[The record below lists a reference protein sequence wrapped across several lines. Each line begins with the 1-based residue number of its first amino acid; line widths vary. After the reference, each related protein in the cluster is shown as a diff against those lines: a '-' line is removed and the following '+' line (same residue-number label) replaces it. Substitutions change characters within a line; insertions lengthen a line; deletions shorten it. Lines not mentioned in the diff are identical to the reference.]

1 MEPHDNLSQHEI
13 LDCLKSNLT
22 QLDMLTKSPLDVNT
36 SPQINQ
42 LTRHIFDCAHKL
54 EHHLKVKFKR
64 NLLGLVEDFQDYT
77 LDTSPKERHDYQ
89 QILQKNI
96 TQLMHDIDH
105 AMLKRKSA

>member
-1 MEPHDNLSQHEI
+1 MEARDNRVQQEI
-13 LDCLKSNLT
+13 LDCLRTNLE
-22 QLDMLTKSPLDVNT
+22 QLDLLTKSPLDATT

-77 LDTSPKERHDYQ
+77 LDTSPKERHDYK